1 MNILVVED
9 EPLVAD
15 FLLRGLSAEG
25 HVVQVASDGAEGQGY
40 ALAGGFDI
48 ILLDVML
55 PGRSG
60 LEVCEALR
68 GAGVA
73 TPILMVTALDAV
85 PDRVEGLRRGADDY
99 VVKPYAFD
107 ELLARIDALFRRSAR
122 PSRPEEIRHFVC
134 GDLEFDR
141 ETLEIRRGG
150 AKLDLTAKE
159 IGILEL
165 LMARPGSVIS
175 RERILNSVWGVHADP
190 LTNVVDV
197 YIGRLRRK
205 LQAHGP
211 PMIETVRGFG
221 YRLDSEHSAEPDR
234 GTRLS

>member
-15 FLLRGLSAEG
+15 FLARGLSAEG
-25 HVVQVASDGAEGQGY
+25 HAVQVAVDGPEGHGY
-40 ALAGGFDI
+40 ALAGGYDI
-48 ILLDVML
+48 ILLDILL

-68 GAGVA
+68 GAGIT
-73 TPILMVTALDAV
+73 TPILMLTALDAV
-85 PDRVEGLRRGADDY
+85 PDRIEGLRRGADDY
-99 VVKPYAFD
+99 VVKPYEFD
-107 ELLARIDALFRRSAR
+107 ELLARIDALVRRSAR
-122 PSRPEEIRHFVC
+122 RLKPEEDRRFKS

-141 ETLEIRRGG
+141 ETMEVRRGG
-150 AKLDLTAKE
+150 AKLELTAKE

-165 LMARPGSVIS
+165 LMTRPGTVVS

-190 LTNVVDV
+190 LTNVVEV

-205 LQAHGP
+205 LEAHGP
-211 PMIETVRGFG
+211 RMIETRRGFG
-221 YRLDSEHSAEPDR
+221 YRLIGPESDSH
-234 GTRLS
+234 

>member
-15 FLLRGLSAEG
+15 FLARGLGAEG
-25 HVVQVASDGAEGQGY
+25 HVVQVARDGAEGQAY
-40 ALAGGFDI
+40 ALAGGFDM
-48 ILLDVML
+48 ILLDILL
-55 PGRSG
+55 PNRSG

-73 TPILMVTALDAV
+73 TPILMLTARDSIA
-85 PDRVEGLRRGADDY
+85 DRVDGLRRGADDY

-107 ELLARIDALFRRSAR
+107 ELLARIDALFRRSVR
-122 PSRPEEIRHFVC
+122 PSRPEEARHFKC

-141 ETLEIRRGG
+141 ETLEIRRGS
-150 AKLDLTAKE
+150 ARLELTAKE

-165 LMARPGSVIS
+165 LMARPGAVVS
-175 RERILNSVWGVHADP
+175 RERILNCVWGIHADP

-221 YRLDSEHSAEPDR
+221 YRLEAEPAEQ
-234 GTRLS
+234 S

>member
-15 FLLRGLSAEG
+15 FLVRGLGAEG
-25 HVVQVASDGAEGQGY
+25 HIVQIASDGAEDQGY
-40 ALAGGFDI
+40 ALAGGYDVI
-48 ILLDVML
+48 ILDVML

-60 LEVCEALR
+60 LDVCEALR

-73 TPILMVTALDAV
+73 TPILMLTARDAV
-85 PDRVEGLRRGADDY
+85 TDRIEGLRRGADDY

-107 ELLARIDALFRRSAR
+107 ELLARIDALFRRSVR
-122 PSRPEEIRHFVC
+122 PSRPADERQFRC
-134 GDLEFDR
+134 ADLEFDR
-141 ETLEIRRGG
+141 DTLEVYRAG
-150 AKLDLTAKE
+150 AKLKLTAKE

-165 LMARPGSVIS
+165 LMSRPGSVVS

-205 LQAHGP
+205 LNAHGP
-211 PMIETVRGFG
+211 PLIETVRGFG
-221 YRLDSEHSAEPDR
+221 YRLDAEG
-234 GTRLS
+234 GTRPN

>member
-15 FLLRGLSAEG
+15 FLVRGLSAEG
-25 HVVQVASDGAEGQGY
+25 HAVQTAVDGAEGQGY

-55 PGRSG
+55 PVRSG

-68 GAGVA
+68 GAGVT
-73 TPILMVTALDAV
+73 TPILMLTALDAV
-85 PDRVEGLRRGADDY
+85 TDRIEGLRRGADDY
-99 VVKPYAFD
+99 VIKPYAFD
-107 ELLARIDALFRRSAR
+107 ELLARIDALVRRSAR
-122 PSRPEEIRHFVC
+122 RTKSQEERRFTC
-134 GDLEFDR
+134 GDLELDR

-150 AKLDLTAKE
+150 ARLELTAKE

-165 LMARPGSVIS
+165 LMSRPGSVVS

-211 PMIETVRGFG
+211 PMIETIRGFG
-221 YRLDSEHSAEPDR
+221 YRLDS
-234 GTRLS
+234 GTSFDKE

>member
-15 FLLRGLSAEG
+15 FLVRGLNSEG
-25 HVVQVASDGAEGQGY
+25 HAVQVASDGAEGQAYG
-40 ALAGGFDI
+40 LAGGFDI
-48 ILLDVML
+48 ILLDIML
-55 PGRSG
+55 PVRSG
-60 LEVCEALR
+60 LDVCEALR
-68 GAGVA
+68 GAGVS
-73 TPILMVTALDAV
+73 TPILMLTALDAV
-85 PDRVEGLRRGADDY
+85 ADRVDGLRRGADDY
-99 VVKPYAFD
+99 IVKPYAFD
-107 ELLARIDALFRRSAR
+107 ELLARIDALARRAKRPRRS
-122 PSRPEEIRHFVC
+122 EEARHFVC

-141 ETLEIRRGG
+141 ETMDIRRGG

-159 IGILEL
+159 VGILEL

-205 LQAHGP
+205 LGAHGP
-211 PMIETVRGFG
+211 PMIETIRGFG
-221 YRLDSEHSAEPDR
+221 YRLDSEPPLER
-234 GTRLS
+234 R

>member
-15 FLLRGLSAEG
+15 FLVRGLSAEG
-25 HVVQVASDGAEGQGY
+25 HVVQVARDGAEGQGY

-55 PGRSG
+55 PVRSG
-60 LEVCEALR
+60 LDVCEALR

-73 TPILMVTALDAV
+73 TPILMLTALDAV
-85 PDRVEGLRRGADDY
+85 ADRVDGLRRGADDY

-107 ELLARIDALFRRSAR
+107 ELLARIDAVVRRSAR
-122 PSRPEEIRHFVC
+122 PARSDETRHFTC

-141 ETLEIRRGG
+141 DTMDIRRGG
-150 AKLDLTAKE
+150 VKLELTAKE

-165 LMARPGSVIS
+165 LMMRPGSVIS
-175 RERILNSVWGVHADP
+175 RERILNSVWGIHADP

-205 LQAHGP
+205 LDAHGP
-211 PMIETVRGFG
+211 PMIETIRGFG
-221 YRLDSEHSAEPDR
+221 YRLIESPAEPR
-234 GTRLS
+234 